1 MESYRK
7 LAFTEEVESILAENN
22 KRLKNIF
29 GTHDQFTGRGMEG
42 HSHRVVIDDYPI
54 RVQWLTEE
62 VFKNDLYQDVLKA
75 GSIKDYTIRFNEL
88 YPDSDGINEEDVANM
103 LFWARCSRDP
113 SFAFF
118 SLFKIKSKEAGEMI
132 PFELNYA
139 QRYVLSV
146 LEEMRH
152 KGVSGAIP

>member
-1 MESYRK
+1 
-7 LAFTEEVESILAENN
+7 
-22 KRLKNIF
+22 
-29 GTHDQFTGRGMEG
+29 MEG

-103 LFWARCSRDP
+103 LFWLVARETRPSPFSRYLR
-113 SFAFF
+113 S
-118 SLFKIKSKEAGEMI
+118 SRKRREK
-132 PFELNYA
+132 
-139 QRYVLSV
+139 
-146 LEEMRH
+146 
-152 KGVSGAIP
+152 

>member
-88 YPDSDGINEEDVANM
+88 YPDSDGIN
-103 LFWARCSRDP
+103 
-113 SFAFF
+113 
-118 SLFKIKSKEAGEMI
+118 
-132 PFELNYA
+132 
-139 QRYVLSV
+139 
-146 LEEMRH
+146 
-152 KGVSGAIP
+152 

>member
-62 VFKNDLYQDVLKA
+62 VFQERSVS
-75 GSIKDYTIRFNEL
+75 GCPESRF
-88 YPDSDGINEEDVANM
+88 
-103 LFWARCSRDP
+103 
-113 SFAFF
+113 
-118 SLFKIKSKEAGEMI
+118 
-132 PFELNYA
+132 
-139 QRYVLSV
+139 
-146 LEEMRH
+146 H
-152 KGVSGAIP
+152 KGLHDKVQRAVPGFRWDK